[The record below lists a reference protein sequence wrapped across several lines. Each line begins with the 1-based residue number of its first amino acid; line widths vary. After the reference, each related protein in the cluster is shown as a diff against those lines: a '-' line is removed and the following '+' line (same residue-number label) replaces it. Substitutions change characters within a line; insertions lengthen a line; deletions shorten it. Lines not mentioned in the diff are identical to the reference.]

1 LSAFFL
7 QNKLSSRYIGMT
19 ILNKNQDQPI
29 YIIPTFNVNGVN
41 LVFEFIDETTKLVY
55 LREPYFTDFSLDLA
69 TFGVI
74 TSNFLKENT
83 FYNLKVYN
91 RSSTELIYYK
101 DRVFCIADD
110 ATIQDYS
117 INEGEYTLPNIDNN
131 FYKI

>member
-1 LSAFFL
+1 MIVLKQTF
-7 QNKLSSRYIGMT
+7 
-19 ILNKNQDQPI
+19 DQPI
-29 YIIPTFNVNGVN
+29 TIIPTINTNGAN
-41 LVFEFIDETTKLVY
+41 LVFEFTDETTKLVY
-55 LREPYFTDFSLDLA
+55 LREPYFTVFALDLA
-69 TFGVI
+69 TFSVI
-74 TSNFLKENT
+74 TSNFLQVNS

-91 RSSTELIYYK
+91 RDATELIYYK

>member
-1 LSAFFL
+1 MIVLKQTF
-7 QNKLSSRYIGMT
+7 
-19 ILNKNQDQPI
+19 DQPI
-29 YIIPTFNVNGVN
+29 TIIPTVNTTLVD
-41 LVFEFIDETTKLVY
+41 LVFEFTDETTKTVY
-55 LREPYFTDFSLDLA
+55 LREPYFTDFTLDLA
-69 TFGVI
+69 TYSVI

-83 FYNLKVYN
+83 FYNLKVYV
-91 RSSTELIYYK
+91 RDDVEVTVYK